1 MQHFPVLLLFFG
13 GIILTIGDII
23 IKKWTINND
32 YFLFSIGIFVYMVAM
47 VFLAYSFKFKN
58 IAVASTIF
66 VVFNVVSLTIISWI
80 LFSEPPTIK
89 QVIGILLGISAV
101 VFMEV

>member
-1 MQHFPVLLLFFG
+1 MQHFSVLLLFFG

-66 VVFNVVSLTIISWI
+66 VVFNVVSLTIIS
-80 LFSEPPTIK
+80 
-89 QVIGILLGISAV
+89 
-101 VFMEV
+101 